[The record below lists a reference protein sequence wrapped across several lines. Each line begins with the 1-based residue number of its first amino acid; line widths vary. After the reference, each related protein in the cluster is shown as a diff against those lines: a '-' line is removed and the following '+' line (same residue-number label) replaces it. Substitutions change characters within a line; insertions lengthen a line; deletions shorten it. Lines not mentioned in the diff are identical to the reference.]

1 MDLVSR
7 ETGVAMHE
15 LTAWRESYMRAGR
28 EGLKVRPGDPAAAAL
43 EEAKRVIA
51 NLAMEVE
58 ILKKAR
64 ALAADRRS

>member
-1 MDLVSR
+1 M
-7 ETGVAMHE
+7 
-15 LTAWRESYMRAGR
+15 
-28 EGLKVRPGDPAAAAL
+28 KVRPGDPAAAAL